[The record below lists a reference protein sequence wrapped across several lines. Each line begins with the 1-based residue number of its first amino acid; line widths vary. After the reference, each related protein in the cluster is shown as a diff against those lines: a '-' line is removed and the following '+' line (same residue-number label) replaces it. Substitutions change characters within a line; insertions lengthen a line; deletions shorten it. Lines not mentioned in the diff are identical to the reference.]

1 MGETGAVR
9 GAGRA
14 PGALLPRPAARRPPE
29 GRPRPAGPVPVPVPA
44 VGAVKRAHPEYS
56 SSDSEELDEAV
67 EVEKESADENG

>member
-1 MGETGAVR
+1 MGETGAGR

-14 PGALLPRPAARRPPE
+14 PGALLPRVLLPRAARRPLG
-29 GRPRPAGPVPVPVPA
+29 GRPRAA
-44 VGAVKRAHPEYS
+44 AMKRAHLEYS

>member
-1 MGETGAVR
+1 MGET

-14 PGALLPRPAARRPPE
+14 PGPLLPRALVPRAARRLPS
-29 GRPRPAGPVPVPVPA
+29 GRPRPAA
-44 VGAVKRAHPEYS
+44 AAAAMKRAHPESS